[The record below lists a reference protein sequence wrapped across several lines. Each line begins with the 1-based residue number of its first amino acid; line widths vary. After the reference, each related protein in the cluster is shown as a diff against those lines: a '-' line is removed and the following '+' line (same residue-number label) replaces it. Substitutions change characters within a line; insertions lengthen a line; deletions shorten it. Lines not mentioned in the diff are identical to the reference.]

1 MGKITKWD
9 EISQNQ
15 IFLFFPVS
23 FCWKW
28 HVVPAW
34 TSGPYEHFR
43 PKSRRISEVNL
54 KAGWVSCGRKRW
66 SASPALGPLVIFKRT
81 KLLPAI
87 FLRGLSQE
95 HTFGDS
101 WYRTD
106 RLVCNFYIL
115 DFVNFTPKSVP
126 DNCLQTHM
134 SNTWCPKRRN
144 FKHMA
149 EYF

>member
-1 MGKITKWD
+1 MNI
-9 EISQNQ
+9 
-15 IFLFFPVS
+15 
-23 FCWKW
+23 
-28 HVVPAW
+28 
-34 TSGPYEHFR
+34 FR

-54 KAGWVSCGRKRW
+54 KGGWVSCERKRW
-66 SASPALGPLVIFKRT
+66 SASPALGPLVIFKRR

-87 FLRGLSQE
+87 FLCRLSLE

-115 DFVNFTPKSVP
+115 DFINFTPKSVP

-134 SNTWCPKRRN
+134 SNTWCQKGRN
-144 FKHMA
+144 IWQSISNKIKKKKKIKSDLPTLFFLRMKPETHI
-149 EYF
+149 YFCLASAGLW

>member
-1 MGKITKWD
+1 MVHIN
-9 EISQNQ
+9 I
-15 IFLFFPVS
+15 
-23 FCWKW
+23 
-28 HVVPAW
+28 
-34 TSGPYEHFR
+34 FR

-54 KAGWVSCGRKRW
+54 KGGWVSCGRKRW

-87 FLRGLSQE
+87 VLCGLSRE

-106 RLVCNFYIL
+106 RLVCSFYIL
-115 DFVNFTPKSVP
+115 DFMNFRPKSVP
-126 DNCLQTHM
+126 DNYLQKHM
-134 SNTWCPKRRN
+134 SNTWCPKGRN